1 MTIGYITNIIEDG
14 DYMDYG
20 ELIKIVENKRN
31 EMRRKYMKSIIFKK
45 KYLEYLNKYDN
56 LLIDLYTK
64 YEKYLTIKDN

>member
-1 MTIGYITNIIEDG
+1 
-14 DYMDYG
+14 MDYG